1 MRITNAILILVAS
14 AIYVVFV
21 LVGGRTSINGGLGP
35 DGSVFSAMAINHD
48 VQAGSAVDKLTPA
61 FPLAVAVAYSITGN
75 AVASFLLVNVI
86 AFGVLTWAMCWILDG
101 RPASVSLKVAG
112 AITLVLLGIPSR
124 TTSFAPGQPH
134 LLATAAILMAV
145 AAAERSAGAFTAL
158 LGAAAVA
165 TSPVG
170 IIAPLYGIWRH
181 RRERVATLLAVF
193 IPALVVWL
201 LVQYWARGGPAGLVD
216 LMRWSR
222 VRADA
227 AFWSESAF
235 ILFGVYFLLTS
246 LGGIT
251 MLLVSSPRWIRT
263 AVSREPELLALIIPV
278 LPFIATAG
286 LDVPRTMAFL
296 LPFWFVLFGVWE
308 RDHTGSFVVPLVLA
322 TVLTLITQ
330 HPWVRLTDTNY
341 FVDWLPYSVY
351 AGRVNVAD
359 AGFDATWRLRMFI
372 AAGGLAACAIWRR
385 SASR

>member
-201 LVQYWARGGPAGLVD
+201 LVQYWARGGPAGLGD

-296 LPFWFVLFGVWE
+296 LPFWFVLFGVWG